1 MLFCSFSILPRLS
14 LRGTSMSSAARSFK
28 RCFTV
33 KNLKTIYFEKIK
45 GSGAIGIDRVRPNG
59 FEKNYATELS
69 LIARKVTDGSYKFT
83 AYKEKLISK
92 GAYSYPRQISIPTV
106 RDRITLRALC
116 ESLSEVFPNAK
127 LSLPQIVIESL
138 KDAIES
144 GQYNEFAKI
153 DLKNFYPSIP
163 HELIESSIK
172 NKIRKV
178 EYRTL
183 ISNAISTPTVNESK
197 GSKGSV
203 RNGIGVPQGLSISNV
218 LAEIALQNIDE
229 KINLIPNIWY
239 KRYVDDILILTTS
252 GKSAE
257 VADAIINKLEH
268 IGLFPHPIGA
278 TDSKSKV
285 GVLSEAFN
293 FLGYEVSEKG
303 IAIKKDSI
311 LRFESSLAKI
321 FTAYRHALTKAKN
334 NKDKQRA
341 VAYCQ
346 WKLNLRITGC
356 VFDGKRMGWVAYF
369 SQISSTTQLRAV
381 NHTIAKLIKRFEVQ
395 DIIKPKSL
403 IKTFYEWHRGN
414 KNSHKYIP
422 NFDDLSVEQQR
433 AIVSLWVGAEEASKL
448 NNAAV
453 VRMFNYK
460 IASSVKELEQD
471 IAGFS

>member
-1 MLFCSFSILPRLS
+1 
-14 LRGTSMSSAARSFK
+14 MSSAARSFK
-28 RCFTV
+28 RCFTI
-33 KNLKTIYFEKIK
+33 KNLKKIYFEKIK
-45 GSGAIGIDRVRPNG
+45 ESGAIGIDRVRPNG
-59 FEKNYATELS
+59 FEKNHATELS
-69 LIARKVTDGSYKFT
+69 LIVRKVTNGSYKFT

-92 GAYSYPRQISIPTV
+92 GAYSFPRQISIPTV

-116 ESLSEVFPNAK
+116 ESLSEIFPNAK

-138 KDAIES
+138 KDAIDS
-144 GQYNEFAKI
+144 GQYTEFAKI

-178 EYRTL
+178 EFRTL
-183 ISNAISTPTVNESK
+183 ISNAISTPTVSEST

-203 RNGIGVPQGLSISNV
+203 KNGIGVPQGLSISNV
-218 LAEIALQNIDE
+218 LAEIALQKIDE
-229 KINLIPNIWY
+229 KINLTPKIWY
-239 KRYVDDILILTTS
+239 KRYVDDILILTKS

-257 VADAIINKLEH
+257 VADAVIDKLQY
-268 IGLFPHPIGA
+268 IGLSPHPVGGI
-278 TDSKSKV
+278 DSKSKV
-285 GVLSEAFN
+285 GVLSESFN

-311 LRFESSLAKI
+311 LRFESSLVKI
-321 FTAYRHALTKAKN
+321 FTAYRHALAKAKS

-341 VAYCQ
+341 IAYCQ

-356 VFDGKRMGWVAYF
+356 VFDGKRMGWVTYF
-369 SQISSTTQLRAV
+369 SQISNTTQLRAV
-381 NHTIAKLIKRFEVQ
+381 NHTITKLIKRFEVK

-403 IKTFYEWHRGN
+403 IKTFYEWHRGD
-414 KNSHKYIP
+414 KSSHKYIP
-422 NFDDLSVEQQR
+422 NFDDLSVKQQR
-433 AIVSLWVGAEEASKL
+433 AIVSLWVGTEEASKL
-448 NNAAV
+448 SNAAV

-460 IASSVKELEQD
+460 IASSVRELEQD

>member
-1 MLFCSFSILPRLS
+1 
-14 LRGTSMSSAARSFK
+14 MSSAVRSFK

-33 KNLKTIYFEKIK
+33 KNLKKIYFEKIK
-45 GSGAIGIDRVRPNG
+45 ESGAIGIDRVRPNG
-59 FEKNYATELS
+59 FEKNHATELS
-69 LIARKVTDGSYKFT
+69 LIAKKVTNGSYNFT

-92 GAYSYPRQISIPTV
+92 GAYSLPRQISIPTV

-116 ESLSEVFPNAK
+116 ESLSEIFPNAK

-138 KDAIES
+138 KDAINS
-144 GQYNEFAKI
+144 RQYTEFAKI

-163 HELIESSIK
+163 HELIKSSIR

-178 EYRTL
+178 EFRTL
-183 ISNAISTPTVNESK
+183 ISNAISTPTVCEST

-203 RNGIGVPQGLSISNV
+203 KNGIGVPQGLSISNI
-218 LAEIALQNIDE
+218 LAEIALQKIDE

-239 KRYVDDILILTTS
+239 KRYVDDILILTKP

-257 VADAIINKLEH
+257 VADAIIGKLEH
-268 IGLFPHPIGA
+268 IGLSPHPIGGI
-278 TDSKSKV
+278 DSKSKV
-285 GVLSEAFN
+285 GILSEAFN

-321 FTAYRHALTKAKN
+321 FTAYRHALAKAKS

-341 VAYCQ
+341 IAYCQ

-381 NHTIAKLIKRFEVQ
+381 NHTIIKLIKRFEVK

-403 IKTFYEWHRGN
+403 IKTFYEWHRGD
-414 KNSHKYIP
+414 KSSHKYIP
-422 NFDDLSVEQQR
+422 NFDDLSVVQQR
-433 AIVSLWVGAEEASKL
+433 AIVSLWVGTDEASKL
-448 NNAAV
+448 SNAAV
-453 VRMFNYK
+453 VRIFNYK
-460 IASSVKELEQD
+460 ISSSVRELEQD

>member
-1 MLFCSFSILPRLS
+1 
-14 LRGTSMSSAARSFK
+14 MSSAVRSFK

-33 KNLKTIYFEKIK
+33 KNLKKIYFDKIK
-45 GSGAIGIDRVRPNG
+45 ESGAIGIDRVRPNG
-59 FEKNYATELS
+59 FEKNHATELS

-83 AYKEKLISK
+83 AYKEKLVSK
-92 GAYSYPRQISIPTV
+92 GAYSFPRQISIPTV

-138 KDAIES
+138 KDAIDS
-144 GQYNEFAKI
+144 GQYTEFAKI

-163 HELIESSIK
+163 HKLIESSIK

-178 EYRTL
+178 EFRTL
-183 ISNAISTPTVNESK
+183 ISNAISTPTVSEST
-197 GSKGSV
+197 GSKGSMK
-203 RNGIGVPQGLSISNV
+203 NGTGVPQGLSISNV

-229 KINLIPNIWY
+229 KISLIPNIWY
-239 KRYVDDILILTTS
+239 KRYVDDILILTKS

-257 VADAIINKLEH
+257 VADAIIGELEY
-268 IGLFPHPIGA
+268 IGLSPHPIGGV
-278 TDSKSKV
+278 DSKSKV
-285 GVLSEAFN
+285 GGLSEVFN
-293 FLGYEVSEKG
+293 FLGYGVSEKG

-321 FTAYRHALTKAKN
+321 FTAYRHALAKAKN

-341 VAYCQ
+341 IAYCQ

-381 NHTIAKLIKRFEVQ
+381 NHTITKLIKRFEVK

-403 IKTFYEWHRGN
+403 IKTFYEWHRGD
-414 KNSHKYIP
+414 KSSHKYIP
-422 NFDDLSVEQQR
+422 NFDDLSVEEQR
-433 AIVSLWVGAEEASKL
+433 AIVSLWVGTEEASKL
-448 NNAAV
+448 SNAAV

-460 IASSVKELEQD
+460 IVSSVKELEQD

>member
-1 MLFCSFSILPRLS
+1 
-14 LRGTSMSSAARSFK
+14 MSSAVRSFK

-33 KNLKTIYFEKIK
+33 KNLKKIYFEKIK
-45 GSGAIGIDRVRPNG
+45 ESGAIGIDRVRPNG
-59 FEKNYATELS
+59 FEKNHAIELS

-92 GAYSYPRQISIPTV
+92 GAYSFPRQISIPTV

-127 LSLPQIVIESL
+127 LSLPQIAIESL
-138 KDAIES
+138 KDAIDS

-178 EYRTL
+178 EFRTL
-183 ISNAISTPTVNESK
+183 ISNAISTPTVSEST

-203 RNGIGVPQGLSISNV
+203 KNGTGVPQGLSISNV
-218 LAEIALQNIDE
+218 LAEIALQKIDE
-229 KINLIPNIWY
+229 KISLIPNIWY
-239 KRYVDDILILTTS
+239 KRYVDDILILTKS
-252 GKSAE
+252 GTSAE
-257 VADAIINKLEH
+257 VADAIIGELEY
-268 IGLFPHPIGA
+268 IGLSPHPIGGI
-278 TDSKSKV
+278 DSKSKV
-285 GVLSEAFN
+285 GVLSNAFN

-321 FTAYRHALTKAKN
+321 FTAYRHALAKAKSK
-334 NKDKQRA
+334 KDKQRA
-341 VAYCQ
+341 IAYCQ

-356 VFDGKRMGWVAYF
+356 VFDGRRMGWVAYF

-381 NHTIAKLIKRFEVQ
+381 NHTITKLIKRFEVK

-403 IKTFYEWHRGN
+403 IKTFYEWHRGD
-414 KNSHKYIP
+414 KSSHKYIP

-433 AIVSLWVGAEEASKL
+433 AIVSLWVGTEEASKL
-448 NNAAV
+448 SNTV
-453 VRMFNYK
+453 IVRMFNYK